1 MDALAAYGSSS
12 SDSDNELE
20 ESEKEGN
27 TSVLTSVTFPKAS
40 HMYSFPEKQM
50 SQNALQKM
58 DLTMYKRKPLV
69 HDAPRLPTVGYVSK
83 RKRGTRVAESEGTSS
98 DSGTSNEGLAFY
110 LRGADVMEA
119 SKRKKLSNGVP
130 KSCEQLPNEH
140 CKPVVSL
147 NWHAANS
154 KVLLSC
160 SLDGTARL
168 WDILQKKCIVTMS
181 PHSGAAVSC
190 GHWVTCNTIV
200 TGGFNRLVCLSDVEK
215 SQVVSSFSHRD
226 FVSVVQLHPEDNNL
240 LFTGDFGSNIQS
252 WDLRTG
258 KAIKQYVGAGGKILD
273 MTFLHSGHEFVA
285 ASDIVRKNAS
295 SQALRVWDVDS
306 TVVVSN
312 QVYTEPYTCPC
323 LQTHPYKHEFYA
335 QSNANYIVVF
345 SGRKPYKC
353 NKYKRYER
361 HRVEGNKV
369 QFDVSPDGTLLC
381 SASANGQVVV
391 YDCETSSVMKTLC
404 ISNSSCIAVA
414 WNQHS
419 HSTIAVSDWNSHISL
434 LE

>member
-12 SDSDNELE
+12 SDSDD
-20 ESEKEGN
+20 EKEREVN
-27 TSVLTSVTFPKAS
+27 TFVHTSLTSSKPS

-50 SQNALQKM
+50 SQDAFQKM
-58 DLTMYKRKPLV
+58 GLTIRKPLV
-69 HDAPRLPTVGYVSK
+69 HDAPRLPTIGYVSK
-83 RKRGTRVAESEGTSS
+83 RKRVTESEGASS
-98 DSGTSNEGLAFY
+98 NSGTSNGGLASY
-110 LRGADVMEA
+110 LRGADVEA
-119 SKRKKLSNGVP
+119 SKRKKLSNDVP

-140 CKPVVSL
+140 CKPVVGLS
-147 NWHAANS
+147 WHAANS

-168 WDILQKKCIVTMS
+168 WDILQKKCIVTIS

-215 SQVVSSFSHRD
+215 CQVVSSFSHRD
-226 FVSVVQLHPEDNNL
+226 FVSVVYLHPEDKNL
-240 LFTGDFGSNIQS
+240 LFTGDFSGNIQS

-258 KAIKQYVGAGGKILD
+258 KAIKQYIGAGGKILD

-285 ASDIVRKNAS
+285 ASDIVHKNAS

-323 LQTHPYKHEFYA
+323 LLTHPHKHEFYA

-353 NKYKRYER
+353 NKYKRYEQ

-369 QFDVSPDGTLLC
+369 QFDVSPDGALLC

-391 YDCETSSVMKTLC
+391 YDCETSSVLKTLC
-404 ISNSSCIAVA
+404 VSNSSCIAVA

-419 HSTIAVSDWNSHISL
+419 HSTIAVSDWNSHISIL
-434 LE
+434 K